1 MPRVN
6 MIPVSRSCAG
16 SYLLIAAHAAFLAEL
31 QIKNA
36 WIEATDLYTVS
47 CLNFTGLQSGLALCQ
62 YNSEIFSCSSAE
74 APLDP
79 DFNVLEILSGEQ
91 F

>member
-16 SYLLIAAHAAFLAEL
+16 SYLLIAAHAALLAEL
-31 QIKNA
+31 QIKDA
-36 WIEATDLYTVS
+36 WIEATDSYTVS

-62 YNSEIFSCSSAE
+62 YNLETFQLQQCRGS
-74 APLDP
+74 LDP